1 MERMTIRPITGHLRT
16 EKSHF
21 LTSFGSPCKVKK
33 TLGTIV
39 CDGIMMM
46 NTSDHNERAS
56 SPITSLASVLI
67 AANTVLRAV
76 LPCLQQGPF
85 SRGPMALKSENSVSK
100 TRRRR
105 RGTTSPPLTNIH
117 PNPGP
122 HRRAARRK
130 RPSDSQSPHGVYLS
144 EEKSDNIVERLKAK
158 KSQGSIAKE
167 LKCSLK
173 AVKRRAAKLKQKG
186 EYARTPQGGKW
197 RGSSRKRF
205 AKEAKDSDKVNEEG
219 DKANEG
225 PSPKRKKLTDKERG
239 AIEYGLT
246 HKDSPG
252 LISATWGDIRGQS
265 RSAPKDCAKG
275 APSIGS
281 QVVGVHRRPT
291 REWNEESLEKRRK
304 THRSVFQTSAE
315 MISTPTT
322 SISLSRPS
330 EQGIARSDSLEGD
343 RPISPF

>member
-1 MERMTIRPITGHLRT
+1 
-16 EKSHF
+16 
-21 LTSFGSPCKVKK
+21 
-33 TLGTIV
+33 
-39 CDGIMMM
+39 
-46 NTSDHNERAS
+46 
-56 SPITSLASVLI
+56 
-67 AANTVLRAV
+67 
-76 LPCLQQGPF
+76 
-85 SRGPMALKSENSVSK
+85 MALKSENSVSK

-144 EEKSDNIVERLKAK
+144 EEKSDNIVKRLKAK
-158 KSQGSIAKE
+158 KSQESIAKE

-225 PSPKRKKLTDKERG
+225 PGLGWMLVSGGDVVPRRRWRVLDTEFSDFR
-239 AIEYGLT
+239 AIGL
-246 HKDSPG
+246 
-252 LISATWGDIRGQS
+252 
-265 RSAPKDCAKG
+265 
-275 APSIGS
+275 
-281 QVVGVHRRPT
+281 
-291 REWNEESLEKRRK
+291 LEKGPCCRQGK
-304 THRSVFQTSAE
+304 TA
-315 MISTPTT
+315 
-322 SISLSRPS
+322 LSCP
-330 EQGIARSDSLEGD
+330 Q
-343 RPISPF
+343 